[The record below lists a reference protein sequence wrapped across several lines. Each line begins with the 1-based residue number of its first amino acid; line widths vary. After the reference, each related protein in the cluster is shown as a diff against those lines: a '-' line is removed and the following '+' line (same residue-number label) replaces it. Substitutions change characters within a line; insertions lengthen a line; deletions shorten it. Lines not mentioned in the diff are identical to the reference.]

1 MVVALFIWPYEVLV
15 HASIVGMLQYDLFM
29 GFKNRMEMVQM
40 NGIPPI
46 QLNLFKHIPST
57 LISLT
62 PLSLHM
68 LMFFPDW
75 EKQIIMSRHMGKT
88 RVHRQSIDTLKWV
101 EITVVIVRVVLREKV
116 GALD

>member
-57 LISLT
+57 LSHLPDSLIVT
-62 PLSLHM
+62 YAYVFSGL
-68 LMFFPDW
+68 
-75 EKQIIMSRHMGKT
+75 GKT
-88 RVHRQSIDTLKWV
+88 DYYVKAHGQNK
-101 EITVVIVRVVLREKV
+101 
-116 GALD
+116 GP